1 MPAKVPSGDGGSGRD
16 CCTGR
21 FAPGNK
27 LGRGS
32 PLAGRAAKLRA
43 ALLASVSDDD
53 IREIAAMLVQKAK
66 EGDLPAIAQ
75 LLDRVLGKPTASD
88 LMERVEKL
96 EETLLRREQ

>member
-1 MPAKVPSGDGGSGRD
+1 MDASRPSPDGGNGRGPG
-16 CCTGR
+16 GR
-21 FAPGNK
+21 FATGNR

-43 ALLASVSDDD
+43 ALLASVSDED
-53 IREIAAMLVQKAK
+53 IREIAATLVQKAK

-96 EETLLRREQ
+96 EEALLRSEQP